1 MRTWRRG
8 RSRQSHEGRESGDRE
23 GQREREAAWELVVTE
38 GGKETEMRE
47 RGEWGGVQSSYTTP
61 TWRQVMT

>member
-1 MRTWRRG
+1 M
-8 RSRQSHEGRESGDRE
+8 EGRESGDRE

-47 RGEWGGVQSSYTTP
+47 RGGWGGVASSPLTP
-61 TWRQVMT
+61 PPPGGR